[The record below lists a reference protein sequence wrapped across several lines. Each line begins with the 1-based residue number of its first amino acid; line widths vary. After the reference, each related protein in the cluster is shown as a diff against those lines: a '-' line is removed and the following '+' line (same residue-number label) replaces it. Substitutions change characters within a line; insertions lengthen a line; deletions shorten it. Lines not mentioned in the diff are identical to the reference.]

1 MGEYRRLL
9 SNLGLEEDDF
19 LTTLKKV
26 AKTLECVILVK
37 SSVVWI
43 TDGNETFVWDGS
55 NPALGVAGSGDVLS
69 GIIGAF
75 LAHGEKPLSAAM
87 NGVILHQTS
96 GRKAAEALGY
106 FTSEDLIEEVGRNR

>member
-1 MGEYRRLL
+1 MIYVTGDTHGDIER
-9 SNLGLEEDDF
+9 F
-19 LTTLKKV
+19 
-26 AKTLECVILVK
+26 K
-37 SSVVWI
+37 SSGIHKVKKGDSIIVCG
-43 TDGNETFVWDGS
+43 DFGFVWDGS